1 MTEQEVKEKFDEL
14 YTKYQQT
21 MEMLVDALDNITS
34 LEKQLDKKP
43 KEVIIEKEVVI
54 EPRPE
59 IVKALALLQKKYDKT
74 LKALEDKP
82 KEVIVEKE
90 IEIIKEIEVE
100 IEKVVKVEVP
110 VEVEKE
116 TVVTVEKEVPG
127 PERIVNVEVPG
138 PERRVEV
145 PGPERVVVRTDT
157 KQIEKLNKQI
167 TALQSVIKNLED
179 TPTEVKEVEKES
191 TGDLKDAAK
200 LMATSELNKE
210 DLTEQEIYNI
220 LLKNSEDGVKEK
232 IGFWAM
238 PLPSPDDNKPVNKK
252 YLGKK

>member
-21 MEMLVDALDNITS
+21 MEMLVDALDNITL

-100 IEKVVKVEVP
+100 VEKVVEKI
-110 VEVEKE
+110 VEVEIPKE

-127 PERIVNVEVPG
+127 PERIVEVPG

-167 TALQSVIKNLED
+167 TALQSVIKNIED
-179 TPTEVKEVEKES
+179 TPAEVKEVEKES

-232 IGFWAM
+232 ICFWAM
-238 PLPSPDDNKPVNKK
+238 PLPNPDDNKPINKK

>member
-1 MTEQEVKEKFDEL
+1 MTNKKDLQIALDDLWKRYGNTL
-14 YTKYQQT
+14 S
-21 MEMLVDALDNITS
+21 MLDDALGR
-34 LEKQLDKKP
+34 LEKKP
-43 KEVIIEKEVVI
+43 KEVI
-54 EPRPE
+54 
-59 IVKALALLQKKYDKT
+59 
-74 LKALEDKP
+74 
-82 KEVIVEKE
+82 
-90 IEIIKEIEVE
+90 KEIEVE
-100 IEKVVKVEVP
+100 KVIEKIVEVEVP

-127 PERIVNVEVPG
+127 PERIVEVPG

-157 KQIEKLNKQI
+157 KKIEKLNKQI
-167 TALQSVIKNLED
+167 TALQSVIKNIED
-179 TPTEVKEVEKES
+179 TPAEVKEVEKES

-210 DLTEQEIYNI
+210 VLTEQEIYNI

-238 PLPSPDDNKPVNKK
+238 PLPNPDDNKPINKK